1 MHPRLKLA
9 VMYNSSLHCECDFF
23 SSWPSTTTK
32 KLIAC
37 FSLCLPLARSPRY
50 CTYCA
55 CAGSHTRIPTCTC
68 TRHQLRIRNPSF
80 ILFLSISMQL
90 KCLLCQHVL
99 HNTASKFYF
108 MSSICF
114 FKSSVPYPIT
124 KMQAMGCCRGY
135 IKSVRILS
143 IPLIL

>member
-80 ILFLSISMQL
+80 ILFFYLFPCSLSAFYVNMYCITLPVSSTLCRASVFLNLQCLTQLL
-90 KCLLCQHVL
+90 KCKLWGAVVVISNQLGFL
-99 HNTASKFYF
+99 AF
-108 MSSICF
+108 
-114 FKSSVPYPIT
+114 
-124 KMQAMGCCRGY
+124 
-135 IKSVRILS
+135 L
-143 IPLIL
+143 